1 MVVLKLARKIRSCRA
16 YVVCREIV
24 LLRLS
29 LIHTRTLWYMEE
41 NVCEGPRV
49 AIVQRLTRTR
59 RRRLMHHLRGAQ
71 S

>member
-24 LLRLS
+24 LLRRS
-29 LIHTRTLWYMEE
+29 LIHTRTLWYME
-41 NVCEGPRV
+41 NVCEGYRV
-49 AIVQRLTRTR
+49 AIVQKLTRTR
-59 RRRLMHHLRGAQ
+59 RRRLMHHLREAQ